1 MDPVTL
7 AKLWMAIRPIKRI
20 KERRAA
26 RKARGDVSQ
35 PKETA
40 MLNGKLT
47 YSAIAVM
54 AIIYVGQLI
63 GVEVAEDQ
71 AASIVGVV
79 AGLIGAFGRWR
90 ATRAS

>member
-26 RKARGDVSQ
+26 RKARDVSQ